1 MNSNAGHNYLVICPS
16 RSATPW
22 LLSRRLRTRIIGKRI
37 YFYRTISST
46 QKLALSLVE
55 KKTEDMDGT
64 VIICER
70 QTHGIGRAGK
80 RWISPTGGIWMSV
93 ILKPNVP
100 SSQSLLIMFLAT
112 LTACEVIKSE
122 TGLNPKIK
130 WPNDVIISGRKVSGT
145 LVDLGVVNET
155 ICYAVIGIGINANNR
170 TARIV
175 SKLAASKANGFYGA
189 TSLKMELDGLDINL
203 VDLIRSLLEKLEDYY
218 DLLQQGLYDDILRKW
233 KDMA

>member
-1 MNSNAGHNYLVICPS
+1 L
-16 RSATPW
+16 T
-22 LLSRRLRTRIIGKRI
+22 TRIIGKKI
-37 YFYRTISST
+37 YFYRIVRST
-46 QKLALSLVE
+46 QKLALSLAE
-55 KKTEDMDGT
+55 KKTADLEGT
-64 VIICER
+64 VIISER
-70 QTHGIGRAGK
+70 QTAGIGRIGK
-80 RWISPTGGIWMSV
+80 MWLSPAGGIWLSV
-93 ILKPNVP
+93 ILRPNVAA
-100 SSQSLLIMFLAT
+100 SQSFLIMFLAT
-112 LTACEVIKSE
+112 LTVCEVIKSK
-122 TGLNPKIK
+122 TGLKAKIK

-175 SKLAASKANGFYGA
+175 SKLTASKASGFYGA